1 MDEIEPNVMHGDLYD
16 EMVTDP
22 ANEIIDHLDLSE
34 TRIMP
39 GEDVLLQE
47 MYDDIARENVL
58 HPDDDFERII
68 EIMVEQIAEEHG

>member
-1 MDEIEPNVMHGDLYD
+1 M
-16 EMVTDP
+16 
-22 ANEIIDHLDLSE
+22 IIDEELDIYEVLADRE

-68 EIMVEQIAEEHG
+68 EIMLEQIRIIEIMLEQITEEHG

>member
-1 MDEIEPNVMHGDLYD
+1 MQTLTLSRATARM
-16 EMVTDP
+16 
-22 ANEIIDHLDLSE
+22 IIDEELDIYDVLVGRE

-58 HPDDDFERII
+58 HPDDDFEQII
-68 EIMVEQIAEEHG
+68 EIMLEQITEEHG

>member
-1 MDEIEPNVMHGDLYD
+1 MKTLTLSRATARM
-16 EMVTDP
+16 
-22 ANEIIDHLDLSE
+22 IIDEELDVYDVLADRE

-68 EIMVEQIAEEHG
+68 EIMVEQIVEDHG

>member
-1 MDEIEPNVMHGDLYD
+1 MKTLTLSRATARMILDEELDIYD
-16 EMVTDP
+16 VLADR
-22 ANEIIDHLDLSE
+22 E

-68 EIMVEQIAEEHG
+68 EIMLEQITEEHG